1 MVEYAAI
8 SKINFDEAD
17 KIIGFTL
24 FRLHCAKRSKESRLA
39 HSKWCVLSKSQVT
52 DFQNELLSYK

>member
-1 MVEYAAI
+1 MVEYAVI
-8 SKINFDEAD
+8 SKINFDETD

-24 FRLHCAKRSKESRLA
+24 FKLHCANRSNKSWLA
-39 HSKWCVLSKSQVT
+39 HSKWSVLSELQVT